1 MVMIRT
7 VALILLL
14 AAPAS
19 AGPIFATLD
28 GCVSVND
35 PRLVTAIWSAVG
47 TFATAAF
54 RDDKA
59 GCAPT
64 IEQGID
70 GWVYDEDR
78 LANTLETRIHP
89 GSLPTCGR
97 VHYDAQVWLEGVPV
111 DGTLKALV
119 VDSGVDCGPG
129 FMPTPELPKVAEPWT
144 VVLLAMGGLWWRR
157 KDTR

>member
-1 MVMIRT
+1 MTSSTI
-7 VALILLL
+7 ALCLLL

-35 PRLVTAIWSAVG
+35 PRLTTAVWSAVG

-97 VHYDAQVWLEGVPV
+97 VQYDAQVWLDGVPV

-119 VDSGVDCGPG
+119 VDSGVDCGLVISRP
-129 FMPTPELPKVAEPWT
+129 PERPKVPEPSSIWMIMAGA
-144 VVLLAMGGLWWRR
+144 LWLARR
-157 KDTR
+157 GAR